1 MLSEENGTAK
11 MVVDVLASALSDLL
25 FLGQAASTT
34 AAAASTASATAS
46 TTTVAPPP
54 EATLEEELPGHVVG
68 EGNCSS
74 NCSGRGICVD
84 GECYCEVRN
93 RKNWSKKLSGNFVEK
108 WFFKFSIENYLAL
121 RKRSS

>member
-1 MLSEENGTAK
+1 MLSEENKTAGTAK

-34 AAAASTASATAS
+34 AAAAAASTAA

-54 EATLEEELPGHVVG
+54 EATLEEELPGHVEG

-93 RKNWSKKLSGNFVEK
+93 RGN
-108 WFFKFSIENYLAL
+108 
-121 RKRSS
+121 

>member
-34 AAAASTASATAS
+34 AAAAAASTA

-54 EATLEEELPGHVVG
+54 EATLEEELPGHVVVG

-93 RKNWSKKLSGNFVEK
+93 RGN
-108 WFFKFSIENYLAL
+108 
-121 RKRSS
+121 